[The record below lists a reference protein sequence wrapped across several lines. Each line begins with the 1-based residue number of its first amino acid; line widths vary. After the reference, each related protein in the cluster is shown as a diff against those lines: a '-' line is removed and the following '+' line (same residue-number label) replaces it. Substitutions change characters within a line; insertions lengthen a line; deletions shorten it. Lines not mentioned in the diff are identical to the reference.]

1 VGAIHGGPVGC
12 DEDPPRRRTTSEPAD
27 PAPGA
32 GGDQQPS
39 EEEVR
44 QYLAQLR
51 QAPAEQVIA
60 EVLSGLLNAA
70 QVKVG
75 RKDGRLLLDLSA
87 QVVDGAREHLSDELT
102 NQVDE
107 VLGQLRMAQVEG
119 EREVAGTRSRG
130 SRSTTTSVPRR
141 PASSR
146 ARGSRRRRPRA
157 RRRRSPAVPAGWRP
171 PLDARDLAR

>member
-1 VGAIHGGPVGC
+1 MSQQT
-12 DEDPPRRRTTSEPAD
+12 PP
-27 PAPGA
+27 PGA
-32 GGDQQPS
+32 GGEQQPS

-87 QVVDGAREHLSDELT
+87 SVIDGAREHLSDELT

-119 EREVAGTRSRG
+119 EREVASAAEQGQQEPNDLGAQAQPGEAPEQGADSPPPASPPPAQQQPQQG
-130 SRSTTTSVPRR
+130 SRLWTPGT
-141 PASSR
+141 
-146 ARGSRRRRPRA
+146 
-157 RRRRSPAVPAGWRP
+157 
-171 PLDARDLAR
+171 